1 MIFHRAENTL
11 NQEYREREGGPH
23 MAGIQKALS
32 AAEKALSEKGRK
44 RRIAG
49 ALSILLVSLL
59 AMAVLSG
66 LYLSTLKTAVQD
78 DGAIHL
84 QEISRQM
91 RDNARNVFQENK
103 KILTTLAHAL
113 SISEPN
119 SLNQAQPV
127 LGTQQRIWGYTHLG
141 LLNAEGQWF
150 REDGVLDSPS
160 FPPEILSTHLDK
172 QQVAA
177 LARLPSQDNQGEGEF
192 IDCIVFSVPISLR
205 FWNFEACALT
215 AVLDVSQI
223 QPILSM
229 QSFGGESLACI
240 VDSQGKVILH
250 AEGREDQIAESLQL
264 ELLASS
270 SQSARQELDRV
281 FQNMK
286 EGGGGSLIY
295 PSEGKSRYMSY
306 EPLGMQGWYLV
317 TVVPVDAMNRTAD
330 YFICLSVYGC
340 VVLALILFGLS
351 TALYF
356 RGRKHDQAKGK
367 KEIEFRE
374 QMFSTLSENIR
385 DIFLMY
391 DCRTKKLDYISSNT
405 QRLLG
410 LDSDAVLDDYTLLK
424 DRFRPEDSEEILQQI
439 ENWDGKGVLAQ
450 ECLLSHQATGQGAW
464 FLCQVTPLP
473 PGGRPEKY
481 IITLS
486 DRTEENRNRRKLQ
499 DALSQAEKASR
510 SKSVFLSK
518 ISHEIRTPMN
528 GIMGMTAIARLSL
541 DDRGKLLD
549 CLNKVETSAQFLL
562 SLFNDILDMSRIEN
576 GSFGLTEG
584 TFSFTRLVEGMRGMM
599 EFQAQEK
606 GVDFQVKIG
615 GVPTDALTGDAL
627 RLNQILMNLLSNAIR
642 FTETGGEVIL
652 EAEVLADAGAAPG
665 GSCTMRFVV
674 SDTGIGMS
682 GEFLSRI
689 FQPFEQDTVPG
700 EAQGKGPGLGLSI
713 CRNLVQ
719 LMKGEITVSSA
730 LGKGSRFTVV
740 IPAGI
745 AGQDPAG
752 ALEPEAPCDSAGSP
766 PAAQGRLQGM
776 RILLAEDNELNA
788 EIAVT
793 LLEMAGAETVTAQNG
808 KEAVEQFRLH
818 MNGPSR
824 FDLILMD
831 LQMPEMGGLEAAQA
845 IRSLESLDSGRRSPD
860 GSPAGDFDRK
870 SIPILAMTA
879 NAFQE
884 DRENAAKSGM
894 NGLLPKPFDLE
905 QLYSMLTQYQ
915 GRT

>member
-1 MIFHRAENTL
+1 
-11 NQEYREREGGPH
+11 
-23 MAGIQKALS
+23 MAGIHRALSTAKKALS
-32 AAEKALSEKGRK
+32 KKGGK

-49 ALSILLVSLL
+49 VLSILLVSLL
-59 AMAVLSG
+59 AVAVLSG

-91 RDNARNVFQENK
+91 RDNAQNVFQENK

-160 FPPEILSTHLDK
+160 FPPEILRTHLDK

-177 LARLPSQDNQGEGEF
+177 LASLPSQDNLGEGEF
-192 IDCIVFSVPISLR
+192 TDCIVFSVPISLR

-215 AVLDVSQI
+215 AVLDISEI
-223 QPILSM
+223 QSILSM
-229 QSFGGESLACI
+229 QSFGGESLAYL

-250 AEGREDQIAESLQL
+250 AEDREDQIAESLQM
-264 ELLASS
+264 ELLSS
-270 SQSARQELDRV
+270 SSPSARRELDRV

-295 PSEGKSRYMSY
+295 PSEGKNQYMSY

-317 TVVPVDAMNRTAD
+317 TVVPVDVMNRTAD
-330 YFICLSVYGC
+330 YFISLSIYGC
-340 VVLALILFGLS
+340 VCIALILFGLGA
-351 TALYF
+351 ALYF
-356 RGRKHDQAKGK
+356 RARKRDQAKGE

-385 DIFLMY
+385 DIFLLY
-391 DCRTKKLDYISSNT
+391 DCHTKKLDYISSNT

-410 LDSDAVLDDYTLLK
+410 VDPDAVLGDYTLLK
-424 DRFRPEDSEEILQQI
+424 ERFRPEDSEEILQQI
-439 ENWDGKGVLAQ
+439 EHWDGKGVLAQ

-473 PGGRPEKY
+473 PSGRPEKY

-541 DDRGKLLD
+541 DDRSKLLD

-584 TFSFTRLVEGMRGMM
+584 IFSFPQLVEGMRGMM

-615 GVPTDALTGDAL
+615 GVPRNALIGDAL

-642 FTETGGEVIL
+642 FTETGGRVLL
-652 EAEVLADAGAAPG
+652 EAEVLEEAGRAPG

-689 FQPFEQDTVPG
+689 FQPFEQDTVPAG
-700 EAQGKGPGLGLSI
+700 DVQGKGPGLGLSI

-719 LMKGEITVSSA
+719 LMKGEITVSST

-745 AGQDPAG
+745 AGQDLSGP
-752 ALEPEAPCDSAGSP
+752 LKPEAPCGGGGSP

-808 KEAVEQFRLH
+808 KAAVEQFQLH
-818 MNGPSR
+818 MDGPSR

-845 IRSLESLDSGRRSPD
+845 IRSLESLDSGRRSSD
-860 GSPAGDFDRK
+860 GSPAGDFVRNR
-870 SIPILAMTA
+870 IPILAMTA

-894 NGLLPKPFDLE
+894 DGLLPKPFDLE